1 MLKRSVVRVAASVPT
16 MLGVA
21 VLVFFL
27 IRMMPG
33 DAIDIMNANAGRNLD
48 PEAAAHLRAVYAL
61 DRPVLEQFWI
71 WFSGL
76 LQGDLG
82 MSIQMKRPVAEAILE
97 RLPATIYL
105 AVSSL
110 ALAILIAVP
119 AGVLSATRRNS
130 TTDVGARLISLLG
143 LSIPN
148 FWLAILLLYVFAFL
162 LHLLPASGYV
172 SPIENPIEGIR
183 HSILPIVALGTALA
197 ALTMRMT
204 RSAVLETL
212 GQDYIRTAH
221 SKGLSPRAVIYNHA
235 LRNALIPVITVI
247 GLQLGGL
254 LGGSIVI
261 EAVFEWPGVGL
272 LLLRAIT
279 NADYPMVQGV
289 VLVIAFFVV
298 MANVLMDISYGLLDP
313 RLRSET

>member
-1 MLKRSVVRVAASVPT
+1 
-16 MLGVA
+16 
-21 VLVFFL
+21 
-27 IRMMPG
+27 
-33 DAIDIMNANAGRNLD
+33 
-48 PEAAAHLRAVYAL
+48 
-61 DRPVLEQFWI
+61 
-71 WFSGL
+71 
-76 LQGDLG
+76 
-82 MSIQMKRPVAEAILE
+82 
-97 RLPATIYL
+97 
-105 AVSSL
+105 
-110 ALAILIAVP
+110 
-119 AGVLSATRRNS
+119 
-130 TTDVGARLISLLG
+130 LLG

-148 FWLAILLLYVFAFL
+148 FWLAILLIYVFAVVL
-162 LHLLPASGYV
+162 RVLPAGGYV
-172 SPIENPIEGIR
+172 SPLEDPIGGIR
-183 HSILPIVALGTALA
+183 YSILPIVALGTALA

-221 SKGLSPRAVIYNHA
+221 SKGLSPRSVIYNHA
-235 LRNALIPVITVI
+235 LRNALIPVVTVV

-298 MANVLMDISYGLLDP
+298 FANVLVDLSYALLDP